1 MYLIGTC
8 YSCYYFPTAI
18 CSDLPPLIN
27 GGSINY
33 SPSTTPRL
41 EGATATYSCTD
52 GYQLS
57 SDTTRTCE
65 DSVTGGRWNGME
77 PTCLGMLF
85 YSNAL
90 VRTAQCFIVKV
101 INFMDYMLTF

>member
-18 CSDLPPLIN
+18 CPDLPTLSN

-57 SDTTRTCE
+57 SDITRTCE
-65 DSVTGGRWNGME
+65 DSVIGGRWNGME
-77 PTCLGMLF
+77 PTCLGMVF
-85 YSNAL
+85 FSNAL
-90 VRTAQCFIVKV
+90 YSALLSR
-101 INFMDYMLTF
+101 

>member
-18 CSDLPPLIN
+18 CSDLPPLTN

-33 SPSTTPRL
+33 SPSTTLRL
-41 EGATATYSCTD
+41 KGATATYSCAS

-57 SDTTRTCE
+57 SDITRTCE
-65 DSVTGGRWNGME
+65 DSVIGGRWNGME
-77 PTCLGMLF
+77 PTCLGMLILMPW
-85 YSNAL
+85 YCKRAL
-90 VRTAQCFIVKV
+90 DRTVLHCQG
-101 INFMDYMLTF
+101 D